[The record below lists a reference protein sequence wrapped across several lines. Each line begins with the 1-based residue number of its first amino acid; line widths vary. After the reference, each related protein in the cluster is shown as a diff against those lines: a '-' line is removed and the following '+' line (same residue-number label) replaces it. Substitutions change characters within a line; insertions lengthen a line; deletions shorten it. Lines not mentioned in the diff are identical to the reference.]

1 MATQRSGTFFGF
13 ILGLFTG
20 LALAA
25 VVAFFVM
32 RSSPFSK
39 KDDAEASTPPVATQ
53 QPQTPASSDPNQAL
67 YGNQNQAPA
76 NGQQSEADFRANAP
90 SATNAPAAATTN
102 SNFPK
107 APDTPPV
114 IQKPAPPA
122 EAAKTGNSG
131 QVTLQAGAFKSL
143 DQANNQ
149 KGSIAFLGIKAQVQ
163 KSSDNLYRVRIGP
176 VPSSSVASLQ
186 AKLKRDGITTTVI
199 R

>member
-13 ILGLFTG
+13 IVGLFTG

-25 VVAFFVM
+25 VVAFFM
-32 RSSPFSK
+32 LRSSPFSK
-39 KDDAEASTPPVATQ
+39 KEEAKESTPP
-53 QPQTPASSDPNQAL
+53 PAASDPNQAL
-67 YGNQNQAPA
+67 YGNQNNPQQA

-90 SATNAPAAATTN
+90 AATNTN
-102 SNFPK
+102 SPYPK
-107 APDTPPV
+107 APDTAPT

-122 EAAKTGNSG
+122 EAANAGGTQ
-131 QVTLQAGAFKSL
+131 QVYLQAGAFKSL

-163 KSSDNLYRVRIGP
+163 KSADNLYRVRIGP
-176 VPSSSVASLQ
+176 VTSANAASLQ
-186 AKLKRDGITTTVI
+186 SKLKSNGITTTVI

>member
-13 ILGLFTG
+13 IIGLFTG

-25 VVAFFVM
+25 VVAFFM
-32 RSSPFSK
+32 LRSSPFSK
-39 KDDAEASTPPVATQ
+39 KEEAKESSPAPVATQ
-53 QPQTPASSDPNQAL
+53 QAPAASDPNQAL
-67 YGNQNQAPA
+67 YGNQNNQQQA

-90 SATNAPAAATTN
+90 AATNTN
-102 SNFPK
+102 SPYPK
-107 APDTPPV
+107 APDTAPT

-122 EAAKTGNSG
+122 EAANAGGTQ
-131 QVTLQAGAFKSL
+131 QVYLQAGAFKSL

-163 KSSDNLYRVRIGP
+163 KSADDFYRVRIGP
-176 VPSSSVASLQ
+176 VSSSTAVSLQ
-186 AKLKRDGITTTVI
+186 SKLKSNGITTTVI